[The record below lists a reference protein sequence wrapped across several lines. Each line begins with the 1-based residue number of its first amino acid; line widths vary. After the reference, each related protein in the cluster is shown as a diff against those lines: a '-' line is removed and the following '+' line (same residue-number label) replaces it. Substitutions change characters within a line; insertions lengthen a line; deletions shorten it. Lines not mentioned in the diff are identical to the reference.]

1 MRWSTRCC
9 LAGRC
14 GGSHD
19 GLGNIPDSN
28 CWRDI
33 RVADSALHHEERPM
47 TYVTVI
53 VGGILLI
60 SPEPV
65 PAWQCEALK
74 VENGTKLCIDK
85 EADCGRNTP
94 NRCKGRAE

>member
-1 MRWSTRCC
+1 MLWSTRCY

-19 GLGNIPDSN
+19 GLGNILNSDGG
-28 CWRDI
+28 RDI
-33 RVADSALHHEERPM
+33 RVNHSALSHKERPM